1 MGCGASSVGTSP
13 VGTGPHPFDGP
24 TPGLKLCCPGLK
36 ILDNF
41 LTKSLTFL
49 SCTGPCKLRSQMVFR
64 GPFTLTL
71 SREYSSPTS
80 NFHVR
85 RSLKSPKTRSQQ
97 TLGEAVNSV
106 PTASYG
112 DKSDTDTCSPQPP
125 LQAIPNPRG
134 SSYSPKRSLLSVSR
148 CFLLPAMERSLC
160 ERRDWK
166 GCTFPSGEVPR
177 TCMDNSC

>member
-1 MGCGASSVGTSP
+1 MGCGASSVGTSS

-24 TPGLKLCCPGLK
+24 TPGLKLCCSIIFEQRASHFYLAPGLA
-36 ILDNF
+36 NYAA
-41 LTKSLTFL
+41 SPV
-49 SCTGPCKLRSQMVFR
+49 CQMVFR
-64 GPFTLTL
+64 GPFTLTV

-97 TLGEAVNSV
+97 TLREAVNSV

-112 DKSDTDTCSPQPP
+112 DKSDTDTCSPHPP
-125 LQAIPNPRG
+125 LQTIPNPRG
-134 SSYSPKRSLLSVSR
+134 SSYSPERSLLSVSR

-166 GCTFPSGEVPR
+166 GCTFPSGEVPH